1 MDIGTRLR
9 VLRAK
14 KRWSQKDLADKL
26 GVSVISVSR
35 WEREKVKISPLALR
49 RIEELEKELEK
60 KNG

>member
-1 MDIGTRLR
+1 MGTRLR

-49 RIEELEKELEK
+49 RIEEIEKE
-60 KNG
+60 NG

>member
-49 RIEELEKELEK
+49 RIEELEKE
-60 KNG
+60 NG

>member
-26 GVSVISVSR
+26 GVSVVSVSR

-49 RIEELEKELEK
+49 RIEEIEIEEEK
-60 KNG
+60 K

>member
-49 RIEELEKELEK
+49 RIEEIEKE
-60 KNG
+60 NG